1 MKIQIS
7 YFASKAPSGQK
18 VSIAKWPPRWFRGQ
32 RASRLAPSNPKA
44 AEWQKAY
51 WEDLEQRFPNGEGL
65 SEYLQE
71 IAEKTPNPILCCYE
85 KEKEE
90 CHRSILA
97 EYAKKHLGIELSEW
111 EEVKQGTLIK

>member
-1 MKIQIS
+1 MKIQTS

-97 EYAKKHLGIELSEW
+97 EYAKKYLGIELSEW

>member
-1 MKIQIS
+1 MKIQTS
-7 YFASKAPSGQK
+7 YFASKAPNKRK

-32 RASRLAPSNPKA
+32 RANRLAPSNPKA
-44 AEWQKAY
+44 FDWQKAY
-51 WEDLEQRFPNGEGL
+51 AADLQERFPRGEGL

-97 EYAKKHLGIELSEW
+97 EYAKEHLGIELTEW
-111 EEVKQGTLIK
+111 EEPEQGTLIK